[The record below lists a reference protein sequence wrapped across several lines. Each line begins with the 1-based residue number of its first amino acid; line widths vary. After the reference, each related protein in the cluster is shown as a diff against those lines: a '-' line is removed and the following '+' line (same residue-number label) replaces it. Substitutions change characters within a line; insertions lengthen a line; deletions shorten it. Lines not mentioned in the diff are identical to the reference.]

1 MYLLQVEDEAV
12 FPSKIGGTFPRNFLS
27 IAKLILKRLFRVYA
41 HVYHQHFKEV
51 SSHSA
56 IVSTYYLAAQVV
68 SLGEEAHVN
77 TSLKHFIYF
86 IKEFDLIDS
95 KELAPLHELIGR
107 LTGGM

>member
-1 MYLLQVEDEAV
+1 MLLQ
-12 FPSKIGGTFPRNFLS
+12 L
-27 IAKLILKRLFRVYA
+27 LKHTDLV
-41 HVYHQHFKEV
+41 H
-51 SSHSA
+51 
-56 IVSTYYLAAQVV
+56 QVV

>member
-51 SSHSA
+51 NTHAA
-56 IVSTYYLAAQVV
+56 IVETYRSGSPGCV
-68 SLGEEAHVN
+68 SRGGGARE
-77 TSLKHFIYF
+77 
-86 IKEFDLIDS
+86 
-95 KELAPLHELIGR
+95 HELEALHLLHQGV
-107 LTGGM
+107 

>member
-1 MYLLQVEDEAV
+1 MKHTDL
-12 FPSKIGGTFPRNFLS
+12 
-27 IAKLILKRLFRVYA
+27 VY
-41 HVYHQHFKEV
+41 
-51 SSHSA
+51 
-56 IVSTYYLAAQVV
+56 QVV